1 MRPCP
6 TRRDTPEVRE
16 ERGERREASSP
27 PRENLNTPLPSP
39 LSPLPRTGTVLAFD
53 FGTKRIG
60 VAVGDF
66 ETRIAHPLTSIT
78 GAENRA
84 RFAALEKLIA
94 EWRPVLLV
102 VGLPAHAD
110 GTEHPV
116 GRLAQRFAQ
125 RLQGR
130 FGLQVGLVDERLTS
144 NEAEGMLRASGARGA
159 RLKAG
164 LDAVAAQ
171 RILET
176 YFESIREGGRS

>member
-1 MRPCP
+1 MKTPVT
-6 TRRDTPEVRE
+6 TRNSKLETRNP
-16 ERGERREASSP
+16 AS
-27 PRENLNTPLPSP
+27 
-39 LSPLPRTGTVLAFD
+39 GTVLAFD

-66 ETRIAHPLTSIT
+66 ETRLAHPLATI
-78 GAENRA
+78 AAVENRA
-84 RFAALEKLIA
+84 RFAAIGQLVA

-116 GRLAQRFAQ
+116 GKLARRFAQ
-125 RLQGR
+125 RLHGR
-130 FGLQVGLVDERLTS
+130 FGIRTELVDEGLTS
-144 NEAEGMLRASGARGA
+144 HDAEGLLRAAGVRGA

-176 YFESIREGGRS
+176 YFENAGLGTRG

>member
-1 MRPCP
+1 MQSKDSKTQGSRS
-6 TRRDTPEVRE
+6 TQNSALRTQHL
-16 ERGERREASSP
+16 A
-27 PRENLNTPLPSP
+27 
-39 LSPLPRTGTVLAFD
+39 RTGTVLAFD
-53 FGTKRIG
+53 FGTRRIG

-66 ETRIAHPLTSIT
+66 ETRIAHPLQSI
-78 GAENRA
+78 ARADNRA
-84 RFAALEKLIA
+84 RFTAIEQLIG

-116 GRLAQRFAQ
+116 GRLARRFAQ
-125 RLQGR
+125 RLHGR
-130 FGLQVGLVDERLTS
+130 FGVRAELVDERLTS
-144 NEAEGMLRASGARGA
+144 HEAESMLRAAGARGT

-176 YFESIREGGRS
+176 YFAGVK

>member
-1 MRPCP
+1 MSHSG
-6 TRRDTPEVRE
+6 D
-16 ERGERREASSP
+16 RGSNLTHSP
-27 PRENLNTPLPSP
+27 PLASR

-53 FGTKRIG
+53 FGTKRTGI
-60 VAVGDF
+60 AVGDF
-66 ETRIAHPLTSIT
+66 ETRLAHPLTTIT
-78 GAENRA
+78 AADNHA
-84 RFAALEKLIA
+84 RFAAIERLIA

-102 VGLPAHAD
+102 VGVPSHVA

-116 GRLAQRFAQ
+116 GKLARRFAQ

-130 FGLQVGLVDERLTS
+130 FGVRAELVDERLTS
-144 NEAEGMLRASGARGA
+144 HEAGELLRASGARGA

-176 YFESIREGGRS
+176 FFEKDER